1 MPVEFSLPAP
11 QGSITKLKDIPSM
24 GAHSSVCS
32 AVTHTLSYSEA
43 LAAGLPNKTSPLMTS
58 AMVPKSV
65 TTTIV
70 GPYGLN
76 TVDYKK
82 KPFLSASA
90 VNRYLPLIGAKI
102 SASFF
107 FLKLQP

>member
-11 QGSITKLKDIPSM
+11 QGSRTKLEDIPSM
-24 GAHSSVCS
+24 GAHSSACS
-32 AVTHTLSYSEA
+32 AVTHSLSYSEV
-43 LAAGLPNKTSPLMTS
+43 LTAGLPNKTSPLMTS

-65 TTTIV
+65 

-76 TVDYKK
+76 TVVYKK
-82 KPFLSASA
+82 KPSLRASA
-90 VNRYLPLIGAKI
+90 VNRCLPLIGAKN

-107 FLKLQP
+107 PHTSALK